1 MIKTSATKYVKAKRY
16 DIYGTPC
23 IPTGNVREVD
33 GEKQAEFISF
43 MSRNPERYVWL
54 SRSEIM

>member
-1 MIKTSATKYVKAKRY
+1 MDY
-16 DIYGTPC
+16 YGTPA

-43 MSRNPERYVWL
+43 MQAGDRRNVWL
-54 SRSEIM
+54 SRSQIM